1 MTAVVEHA
9 TAAGAMYWWAI
20 ARHQGAY
27 VRCIDDEGARA
38 WPSFFTEDCLYVV
51 TNDDNYRAGLSA
63 GVIYANNRAMLQDRI
78 ASLYKA
84 NVYEQHTYRH
94 LLGQPDIGEVGD
106 GTVDCQTNFMVARTM
121 RSGETSL
128 FAAGRY
134 VDRYRLQADGGVLLE
149 KRIVVCDSRAI
160 DTLLAFPL

>member
-1 MTAVVEHA
+1 MSAAARHLAA
-9 TAAGAMYWWAI
+9 TSAQYWAI

-38 WPSFFTEDCLYVV
+38 WPSFFTEQCLYVV
-51 TNDDNYRAGLSA
+51 TNDDNYRAGLPA
-63 GVIYANNRAMLQDRI
+63 GIIYADNRAMLQDRI

-94 LLGQPDIGEVGD
+94 LLGQPDIRDVSD
-106 GTVDCQTNFMVARTM
+106 GTIDSETNFLVARTM

-134 VDRYRLQADGGVLLE
+134 VDRYRLRADGGVLLE

-160 DTLLAFPL
+160 STLLAFPL